1 MVVVQFEMR
10 GWGMVVVPFEKPGQL
25 PGMHVVPFEEWAQL
39 P

>member
-1 MVVVQFEMR
+1 MAVVAFEMHR
-10 GWGMVVVPFEKPGQL
+10 QGMVVGPYETPRQL